1 MDRDTSQQDRKV
13 LSVSVSR
20 AMPSASPMKKIVLI
34 TGGSSLLALNW
45 ALAIREQY
53 KVTLGLH
60 ERNVS
65 LAGVKT
71 QQINLESVDHLA
83 RTFETIQPQIVIHT
97 AGLTSVEKCEANSDR
112 AQHINVKLAVNVARA
127 CAKLELPLI
136 HVSSDHLFSGETALV
151 EETHPTAPR
160 NVYGQTKA
168 EAEGRVLEAHPQALV
183 IRTNFYGW
191 GPNYRRSFSDVVI
204 EALRSGKELTL
215 FRDVYY
221 TPILIEAAVQTAHD
235 LINLKANG
243 IFHVVGDER
252 ISKYEFGVK
261 VAEQFNLDSSIIN
274 PGLLADQASLV
285 QRPHDM
291 SLSNKKTCN
300 LLGRKLG
307 GVAEHVARLHQ
318 QEQNGL
324 AREIQKL

>member
-1 MDRDTSQQDRKV
+1 
-13 LSVSVSR
+13 
-20 AMPSASPMKKIVLI
+20 MKKIALI
-34 TGGSSLLALNW
+34 TGGSGLLALNW
-45 ALAIREQY
+45 ALAIREHY
-53 KVTLGLH
+53 TIILGLH
-60 ERNVS
+60 ERNIS
-65 LAGVKT
+65 LAGVET
-71 QQINLESVDHLA
+71 RQVDLESADHLA
-83 RTFETIQPQIVIHT
+83 RVFETVQPQIVIHA
-97 AGLTSVEKCEANSDR
+97 AGLTSIETCEANPDR
-112 AQHINVKLAVNVARA
+112 AQHINVELAVNVARA
-127 CAKLELPLI
+127 CAKLGLPLVHI
-136 HVSSDHLFSGETALV
+136 SSDHLFSGEASLV
-151 EETHPTAPR
+151 DETHPIAPK
-160 NVYGQTKA
+160 NVYGRTKA
-168 EAEGRVLEAHPQALV
+168 EAENRVLEAHPQALV

-191 GPNYRRSFSDVVI
+191 GPSYRHSFSDVVI

-221 TPILIEAAVQTAHD
+221 TPILIEAAAQTAHD

-300 LLGRKLG
+300 LLCRKLG